1 MYWEIYDAWNMS
13 DRCIELPRLRSCLK
27 FYRTYHAPRNRK
39 DSDMS
44 YSGGPRMF
52 SPLTRTGRGQA
63 AWSSNDDKKNNNFVD
78 LGNSSPY
85 FSQDI
90 EKVACTCR
98 PVKDQQTTSN
108 RESDEDQAA
117 LTQLK

>member
-1 MYWEIYDAWNMS
+1 MS
-13 DRCIELPRLRSCLK
+13 RLSNCVCVTFL
-27 FYRTYHAPRNRK
+27 FVVVGVAS
-39 DSDMS
+39 SD
-44 YSGGPRMF
+44 GPRMF